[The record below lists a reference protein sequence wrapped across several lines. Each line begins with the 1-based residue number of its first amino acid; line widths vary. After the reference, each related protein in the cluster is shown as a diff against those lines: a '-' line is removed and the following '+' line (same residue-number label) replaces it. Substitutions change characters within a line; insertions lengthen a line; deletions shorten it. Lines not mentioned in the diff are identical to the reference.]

1 MFSIGHLSDLHA
13 TPVRVEGVPQ
23 LLNKRFYGW
32 VSWQLRRRHVFRPA
46 VLAAL
51 IEDLREASPD
61 QVVVTGDLTNVSIE
75 SEFEAARAWLERIGS
90 PERVFVIPGNHDAYV
105 PVPRA
110 RSWNRWSEYLASDPP
125 RGTGVAAEGDAD
137 FPTLRRR
144 GPVALVGVCTAQP
157 TGIFRATGSVGP
169 GQLERLEALLSEL
182 ADADLCRVLLI
193 HHPIVDGAAARR
205 RSLSDAAALRAL
217 LRRTGADLV
226 LHGHNHRTQLFQV
239 PGPEGPIPVV
249 GVRASSYMGRKLS
262 KRAHYHIYELEPG
275 ASGHPGA
282 RCRVVMRVRAYDPR
296 SGCFRPQG
304 ERTL

>member
-23 LLNKRFYGW
+23 LLNKRFFGW
-32 VSWQLRRRHVFRPA
+32 VSWQLRRRRVFRPR
-46 VLAAL
+46 VLEAL
-51 IEDLREASPD
+51 VEDLHEVSPD
-61 QVVVTGDLTNVSIE
+61 QVVVTGDLTNISIE

-125 RGTGVAAEGDAD
+125 RGPGVAEAGDAD

-144 GPVALVGVCTAQP
+144 GPVALVGMCSAQP

-182 ADADLCRVLLI
+182 ADADLCRVVLI
-193 HHPIVDGAAARR
+193 HHPITDGAAARR
-205 RSLSDAAALRAL
+205 RSLSDAAALRAV

-226 LHGHNHRTQLFQV
+226 LHGHNHRTQLFQI

-249 GVRASSYMGRKLS
+249 GVRSSSYTGRKSS
-262 KRAHYHIYELEPG
+262 KSAHYHIYDLEPG
-275 ASGHPGA
+275 AGDRAGA
-282 RCRVVMRVRAYDPR
+282 RCRVVMRVRAYDPETNR
-296 SGCFRPQG
+296 FRPHG